1 MPLTALCVFILE
13 RVPGFKWIACDSS
26 YDPNWVP

>member
-1 MPLTALCVFILE
+1 MALKALCVFILE
-13 RVPGFKWIACDSS
+13 RVPSFKGIAHDSS